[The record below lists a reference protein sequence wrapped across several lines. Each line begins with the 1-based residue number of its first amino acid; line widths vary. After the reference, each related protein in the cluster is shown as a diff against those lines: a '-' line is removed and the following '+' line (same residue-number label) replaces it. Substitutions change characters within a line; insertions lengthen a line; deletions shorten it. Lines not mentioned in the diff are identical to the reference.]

1 MNDFAARVSTLDVEN
16 PSKLRTVG
24 QQEEFSP
31 LIEAVNS
38 LGHRVRNLLERE
50 RVFLGTCAHEIR
62 TPLAGLL
69 GQLQLIDDDRQLDT
83 ARSCAERTAR
93 VADQFLTFAASKSLQ
108 SARLAEET
116 FDVCEVVRDA
126 IAPLAGNTNAL
137 VEMEGLDAQNVRA
150 HSFAISAIASNLV
163 QNALKYGKKDLNALY
178 IRINVS
184 ILNNAISLSV
194 EDNGNGLTDEEMKSA
209 MQEFTRVG
217 ASASETGAGLGLSIV
232 QEIAIQYGGSVE
244 LSRSADLKG
253 LKIAVNLPI
262 LTDTVLPQSRPIVE
276 QQYRS
281 SEALLRSAEVLPMPN

>member
-1 MNDFAARVSTLDVEN
+1 
-16 PSKLRTVG
+16 
-24 QQEEFSP
+24 
-31 LIEAVNS
+31 
-38 LGHRVRNLLERE
+38 LERE

-69 GQLQLIDDDRQLDT
+69 GQLQLVDDNNKLDT

-116 FDVCEVVRDA
+116 FDICEVIRDA
-126 IAPLAGNTNAL
+126 IAPLLGDTDAF
-137 VEMEGLDAQNVRA
+137 VEMEGLEAQNVRA
-150 HSFAISAIASNLV
+150 HPFAISAVASNLV
-163 QNALKYGKKDLNALY
+163 QNALKYGKKDPIAHY
-178 IRINVS
+178 IRIGLS
-184 ILNNAISLSV
+184 IQNDAISMTV
-194 EDNGNGLTDEEMKSA
+194 EDNGNGLTDDGMKSA

-262 LTDTVLPQSRPIVE
+262 LTDTELPQSRPIRE

-281 SEALLRSAEVLPMPN
+281 SEALLGSAEVLPMPN